1 MFAKKLRILICTAL
15 IFNSTPTAVHAYP
28 ATGITGISHKAHKYK
43 VIAGV
48 NKVLVDV
55 VSKEIKRAKEDAA
68 KPKEMKFEHKGY
80 TTDGVR
86 LRKEP
91 STDAE
96 ILDTFYI
103 NTPIEYND
111 SKGGWSLVKVDG
123 VIGYISSQY
132 ISSKRTEIKKPTT
145 PAATSNY
152 SWSGSKLNSQI
163 GTVNGPSGKET
174 YYNMPMGGVIQIM
187 NRHGYT
193 MADYAVRP
201 DGVKTLGGYV
211 MVAADLDVHPRG
223 SRVPTSLGMGLVCD
237 TGTFTQT
244 NHYQLDIATT
254 W

>member
-1 MFAKKLRILICTAL
+1 MFTRKLRILICTAL
-15 IFNSTPTAVHAYP
+15 LFNSAPTVVRAYP
-28 ATGITGISHKAHKYK
+28 TGTHLSTHAHK
-43 VIAGV
+43 VFAGA
-48 NKVLVDV
+48 NQALVDA
-55 VSKEIKRAKEDAA
+55 VSEGIQSALKDAS
-68 KPKEMKFEHKGY
+68 KPKEIKFEHKGY

-91 STDAE
+91 STDSE
-96 ILDTFYI
+96 ILDTLYI
-103 NTPIEYND
+103 NTPIEYNNAK
-111 SKGGWSLVKVDG
+111 SGWSLVRANG

-132 ISSKRTEIKKPTT
+132 ISSKITEIKKPVST
-145 PAATSNY
+145 PATSNY

-187 NRHGYT
+187 NRFGYN
-193 MADYAVRP
+193 MADYSVRS

-211 MVAADLDVHPRG
+211 MVAADLDKHPRG
-223 SRVPTSLGMGLVCD
+223 SKVPTSLGMGLVCD

-244 NHYQLDIATT
+244 NHYQLDIATN

>member
-1 MFAKKLRILICTAL
+1 MFTKKLRILICTAL
-15 IFNSTPTAVHAYP
+15 LFNSVPTVARAYS
-28 ATGITGISHKAHKYK
+28 TGTNPSTHAHK
-43 VIAGV
+43 VLAGA
-48 NKVLVDV
+48 NQALADA
-55 VSKEIKRAKEDAA
+55 VSEGIRRALKDAS
-68 KPKEMKFEHKGY
+68 KPKEVKFEHKGY

-96 ILDTFYI
+96 ILDTLYI
-103 NTPIEYND
+103 NTPIEYNS
-111 SKGGWSLVKVDG
+111 SKNGWSLVRADG
-123 VIGYISSQY
+123 VIGYISSKY
-132 ISSKRTEIKKPTT
+132 ISSKMVEIKKPAVPT
-145 PAATSNY
+145 ATSNY

-163 GTVNGPSGKET
+163 GTINGPSGKET

-187 NRHGYT
+187 NRFGYT
-193 MADYAVRP
+193 MADYAVRS

-211 MVAADLDVHPRG
+211 MVAADLDKHPRG
-223 SRVPTSLGMGLVCD
+223 SKVHTSLGMGLVCD